1 MRVPRDSGHD
11 CCVALTGE
19 QASNAALI
27 VHLITFGLAIVFVGV
42 AIWRRLRRPRRPAL
56 RYLVGACGLV

>member
-42 AIWRRLRRPRRPAL
+42 AICGDSEGHGDPPCVISLGPAAL
-56 RYLVGACGLV
+56 